1 MKKDI
6 KWMKLALK
14 YAYYAKKKGEI
25 PIGAV
30 LIFEERILGIGWNN
44 SISQNDPTAHAEIIA
59 LRNAAKKI
67 KNYRL
72 LNTTL
77 YVTLEPCI
85 MCCGAIIHSR
95 IKRLVFGT
103 PCKTFSDRCS
113 LKHIFSNSEKDY
125 KLNIEKNI
133 MQKECASIL
142 VNFFQKK
149 RQEKYISL
157 NNLN

>member
-1 MKKDI
+1 MTYKKDK

-14 YAYYAKKKGEI
+14 YAYYAKNKGEV

-30 LIFEERILGIGWNN
+30 LIFEEKILGIGWND

-59 LRNAAKKI
+59 LRQAAKKI

-77 YVTLEPCI
+77 YVTLQPCI

-95 IKRLVFGT
+95 IKRLVFGANY
-103 PCKTFSDRCS
+103 KKFDNKCS
-113 LKHIFSNSEKDY
+113 LTNIFLNSEKDY
-125 KLNIEKNI
+125 KLNIKKNV
-133 MQKECASIL
+133 MKKECSNIL
-142 VNFFQKK
+142 INFFQQK
-149 RQEKYISL
+149 RKEKCIS
-157 NNLN
+157 